1 MLSPSILSADFTDI
15 RKDFSA
21 MEEGKADFVHVD
33 IMDGNYVPNI
43 SFGPGIVK
51 QLKKLTD
58 IPFDVHLMIENP
70 ENYIE
75 EFVNAGADI
84 ITVHPGST
92 KHLNRTINLI
102 KSFGVKAGLAINPA
116 ESLDALKYTIEDLD
130 LVLIMSVNP
139 GFGGQKFIKNSLD
152 KIRELKKLIN
162 EKNPECKIEIDG
174 GVKLDNA
181 REIIDAGADI
191 LVAGSA
197 VFGAE
202 NAADEIRKFKEM
214 MEIWKDYLFQEGT
227 EQTVF

>member
-1 MLSPSILSADFTDI
+1 MISPSILSADFTNI

-21 MEEGKADFVHVD
+21 MNESKADFVHVD

-43 SFGPGIVK
+43 SFGAGIVK

-75 EFVNAGADI
+75 DFVKAGADI
-84 ITVHPGST
+84 ITIHPETT

-102 KSFGVKAGLAINPA
+102 KSYGIDVGLAINPA
-116 ESLDALKYTIEDLD
+116 QNIDILEYTIEDLN

-139 GFGGQKFIKNSLD
+139 GFGVQSFIENSID
-152 KIRELKKLIN
+152 KIKAVKELIN
-162 EKNPECKIEIDG
+162 RKNPGCKIEVDG
-174 GVKLDNA
+174 GIKTDNA
-181 REIIDAGADI
+181 KEVLEAGADI

-197 VFGAE
+197 IFGKE
-202 NAADEIRKFKEM
+202 NPAQEIVKFKEM
-214 MEIWKDYLFQEGT
+214 MHK
-227 EQTVF
+227 